1 MGKRGESWVVL
12 QAILFIA
19 FVTVP
24 DIAGPFLRPAALLV
38 AGWVAFVLGLVV
50 AFWSVRSLGR
60 SLTPFPRP
68 LPDGRLV
75 TTGAYRLVRHP
86 IYLAVLLV
94 ALGVS
99 LITASPVRLGLT
111 VVLFIFFDRKS
122 RREERWLEEKYPA
135 YPAYRAQ
142 VKRLI
147 PWIY

>member
-1 MGKRGESWVVL
+1 MGKRGESWVVI

-19 FVTVP
+19 FFTVP
-24 DIAGPFLRPAALLV
+24 DIAGPWLRPVPLLV
-38 AGWVAFVLGLVV
+38 AGWIAFVLGLVIG
-50 AFWSVRSLGR
+50 FWSVRSLGR

-68 LPDGRLV
+68 LPDGQLI

-86 IYLAVLLV
+86 IYLGVLLV
-94 ALGVS
+94 ALGIS
-99 LITASPVRLGLT
+99 LITASPTRLVLT

-122 RREERWLEEKYPA
+122 RREERWLEEQYPA
-135 YPAYRAQ
+135 YPAYRAR